1 MQFDQLRRR
10 EFITLLG
17 GAAAA
22 WPMPL
27 GAQQVAKSYRVA
39 YLALLAGPDS
49 TAVKERLSELG
60 YTEGKNLIFDHR
72 SAEGQSVR
80 LPQLAAEFVRTNP
93 DVIVAGFG
101 TLTAQTLQA
110 ATASIPIVFVSVGDP
125 IGAGLVKSLNRPGAN
140 VTGVTSQAREV
151 SSKRLQILVDLVPNT
166 RIIAVIRNPET
177 PFTGSA
183 LQELKI
189 AADTRA
195 QRLEFFE
202 VRTADQLPTSIEA
215 ALRAGATALITLE
228 DPLLHQSL
236 RRQIVELVAKARL
249 PTIYGNRDFT
259 DAGGLLSYGADRRQ
273 YYRRAAEMVGKI
285 LKGEKP
291 ADIPVEQ
298 PTKFELVIN
307 LKAAKALGLEIPDRL
322 LALADEVIE

>member
-1 MQFDQLRRR
+1 MNRR
-10 EFITLLG
+10 EFITMLG
-17 GAAAA
+17 GAAA

-183 LQELKI
+183 LQGLKI

>member
-49 TAVKERLSELG
+49 TAVKERLDELG

>member
-1 MQFDQLRRR
+1 MSSMGRR
-10 EFITLLG
+10 EFVALLG
-17 GAAAA
+17 GAAA

-27 GAQQVAKSYRVA
+27 GAQQAAKSYRVA

-49 TAVKERLSELG
+49 TTVKERLSELG
-60 YTEGKNLIFDHR
+60 YTEGKNLIFDYR
-72 SAEGQSVR
+72 SAEGQTVR
-80 LPQLAAEFVRTNP
+80 LPQLAAELVRTNP
-93 DVIVAGFG
+93 DVIVAGIG

-110 ATASIPIVFVSVGDP
+110 ATASIPVVFVSVGDP

-151 SSKRLQILVDLVPNT
+151 SSKRLQILVDLIPNT

-177 PFTGSA
+177 PFTGLA

-195 QRLEFFE
+195 EHLEVFD

-228 DPLLHQSL
+228 DPLLQSL

-285 LKGEKP
+285 LIGEKS
-291 ADIPVEQ
+291 ADVPVEQ

-307 LKAAKALGLEIPDRL
+307 LKTAKTLGLEVPPGL

>member
-1 MQFDQLRRR
+1 MKRRT
-10 EFITLLG
+10 FITLLG
-17 GAAAA
+17 GAAT

-27 GAQQVAKSYRVA
+27 GAQQAAKSYRVA